1 MHTNKIRQ
9 SSQSKT
15 TKIKQGN
22 KRDLF
27 DTSLINTTAI
37 LSDKYLSRP
46 SQFFNEWEKQKGIQ
60 RHNKRHLANPLSK
73 TQIRIFEI
81 WKQKSD
87 PRTTDQNNDTSTTE
101 KEWKKT
107 NDRPRPCRY
116 QHVTPSQIKRSKNIR
131 SYPIF
136 PPILPT
142 QRLDLEKQPT
152 RVWDTN

>member
-27 DTSLINTTAI
+27 DTSLLNTTAI
-37 LSDKYLSRP
+37 LSDKYLSCP
-46 SQFFNEWEKQKGIQ
+46 SQFFNECEKQKGIQ

-87 PRTTDQNNDTSTTE
+87 PRRTNQNADTSTKE
-101 KEWKKT
+101 KERKKT
-107 NDRPRPCRY
+107 NDRPRLRQNQY
-116 QHVTPSQIKRSKNIR
+116 VTPPRIN
-131 SYPIF
+131 
-136 PPILPT
+136 
-142 QRLDLEKQPT
+142 
-152 RVWDTN
+152 